1 MRSASREPEQAQ
13 LYPRFIIGISDK
25 IVIRHQTSFT
35 EEMGRVDHWRNVSR
49 KSAQSRKYGTQCRFG
64 FSKFPSWKTLISKP
78 SKLIEDDD
86 TEILKKCEGTL
97 IKVK

>member
-49 KSAQSRKYGTQCRFG
+49 KSAQSRKYANHFHERRYLRVTY
-64 FSKFPSWKTLISKP
+64 
-78 SKLIEDDD
+78 D
-86 TEILKKCEGTL
+86 TYQSQNRAHVNKM
-97 IKVK
+97 

>member
-35 EEMGRVDHWRNVSR
+35 EEMGRVDHWKNVSR
-49 KSAQSRKYGTQCRFG
+49 KSALNRKSANHFD
-64 FSKFPSWKTLISKP
+64 K
-78 SKLIEDDD
+78 ED
-86 TEILKKCEGTL
+86 ILEY
-97 IKVK
+97 